1 MPLVDPARGANIPVM
16 SPLSPADRRRFVGG
30 TDLFRGCAPAELD
43 RIAALLREKRYA
55 AGQTIF
61 QRGDE
66 GSGMLFV
73 VSGQVHIVVSSAEGR
88 EIILN
93 IIEPGQE
100 FGELAL
106 LDGEPRSA
114 DAVAHTDSVI
124 LSISHAEFMPLLA
137 RNPDISAA
145 IMRVLCGR
153 LRRTS
158 TQLES
163 VALLELGAR
172 LARLLLSL
180 ADTVGEATKTGTRI
194 RLRLSQSELGQLVA
208 GSRSKVNRHLMDWQ
222 ASGVLARD
230 GGCIVVRDRDALEDI
245 AAALKD

>member
-1 MPLVDPARGANIPVM
+1 M
-16 SPLSPADRRRFVGG
+16 SPLSPADRRRFVAG
-30 TDLFRGCAPAELD
+30 TDLFRGCAPPELD

-114 DAVAHTDSVI
+114 DAVAHTDCVT

-137 RNPDISAA
+137 RNPDLSAA

-153 LRRTS
+153 LRRAS

-180 ADTVGEATKTGTRI
+180 ADTVSEPTKTGTRL

-222 ASGVLARD
+222 ASGVLGRD
-230 GGCIVVRDRDALEDI
+230 GNFIVVRDRDALEDI

>member
-1 MPLVDPARGANIPVM
+1 MLPLNA
-16 SPLSPADRRRFVGG
+16 ADRRRFVAG
-30 TDLFRGCAPAELD
+30 TELFRGCAPAELD
-43 RIAALLREKRYA
+43 RIAALLREKRYG

-93 IIEPGQE
+93 IIEPGQN
-100 FGELAL
+100 FGEMAL
-106 LDGEPRSA
+106 LDGEPRNA
-114 DAVAHTDSVI
+114 DAVAHTECVT
-124 LSISHAEFMPLLA
+124 LSISHAEFMPLLERSSDLSIALLRVMCA
-137 RNPDISAA
+137 R
-145 IMRVLCGR
+145 V
-153 LRRTS
+153 RRTS

-180 ADTVGEATKTGTRI
+180 SDTVGEPTRGGTKL

-222 ASGVLARD
+222 ASGVLGKD
-230 GGCIVVRDRDALEDI
+230 GGFIVVRDRDALEDI